1 MSTVDASIPLAA
13 NTQTVDVG
21 KMMTLADMAQQ
32 MRMRQTQMQNQ
43 NALSGVLSNPQSY
56 DPDGSINQNAL
67 RAVTSANPQIG
78 MQMREDNIQEKLRK
92 SQELHYQTETGKAQ
106 FDHMT
111 KIAGIATDAYNDAK
125 KSGANEQQAMD
136 AANKAKNAAADQ
148 SGGMLSEQQAQGIK
162 GHPFDPVET
171 KAFASMDKDWLS
183 GTRAQSVAELGIR
196 KEDTAE
202 RRLDETVKQDRTR
215 DEIMLRALEDKEKK
229 PAAGSKA
236 PAGFEWDPDNK
247 DQLRPIKGG
256 PKDPNSKPWS
266 GREKI
271 FSERIVTS
279 ADEATRAITNIT
291 ELPVGA
297 SSGFLGVGA
306 SDGHSMFSSGKAA
319 LMNRMAPQSVQDYN
333 TMLAGVKRNLAT
345 IESVGLAPSGAL
357 TEGFGSLELR
367 DGDTEIT
374 RMRKLAEMRQVV
386 DAGLEPQ
393 LADEAIPDTIK
404 NLMKNI
410 QTKLQKAVP
419 YTQSDVTALQRAQE
433 KDPKMTLEQLIKS
446 KGLDQSKD
454 KASASSSTAPKAPK
468 AGTIEDGHEFLGGDP
483 SKPESWKKI

>member
-1 MSTVDASIPLAA
+1 MSTVDPSIPLSV
-13 NTQTVDVG
+13 NTQPIDVT
-21 KMMTLADMAQQ
+21 KMLTLADMAQQ
-32 MRMRQTQMQNQ
+32 MRQRQSQIQNQ
-43 NALSGVLSNPQSY
+43 NALSQVLANPQSY
-56 DPDGSINQNAL
+56 APDGTINQNAL
-67 RAVTSANPQIG
+67 RAVTAANPQIG
-78 MQMREDNIQEKLRK
+78 MKMHEDNIQENLRK
-92 SQELHYQTETGKAQ
+92 AQEAHYATESGKAS
-106 FDHMT
+106 FDYMT
-111 KIAGIATDAYNDAK
+111 RIAGTAYDAYSEAK
-125 KSGANEQQAMD
+125 KTGANEQD
-136 AANKAKNAAADQ
+136 AIAAATRTRNEAVDA
-148 SGGMLSEQQAQGIK
+148 SGGMLSDQQTQSIK
-162 GHPFDPVET
+162 GKGWDPVQG
-171 KAFASMDKDWLS
+171 KAFASMDKEWIA
-183 GTRAQSVAELGIR
+183 GTRAGQVAELGAK
-196 KEDTAE
+196 KEDLAE
-202 RRLDETVKQDRTR
+202 RRQTEVEKQDKTR
-215 DEIMLRALEDKEKK
+215 DAIMLRTLTDKESK
-229 PAAGSKA
+229 PAASAKA

-297 SSGFLGVGA
+297 SSGFLGVGGA
-306 SDGHSMFSSGKAA
+306 DGHSLFSSGKAS

-374 RMRKLAEMRQVV
+374 KMRKLAEMRQVV

-393 LADEAIPDTIK
+393 LADDAIPDKIK
-404 NLMKNI
+404 TLMKDI
-410 QTKLQKAVP
+410 QGKLQKAVP
-419 YTQSDVTALQRAQE
+419 YTQQDVTALQRAQE
-433 KDPKMTLEQLIKS
+433 KDPKMTLEQLIQS

-454 KASASSSTAPKAPK
+454 KASASSSTQPKAPK
-468 AGTIEDGHEFLGGDP
+468 VGTVEDGHRFKGGDP
-483 SKPESWKKI
+483 SKPDSWEKV